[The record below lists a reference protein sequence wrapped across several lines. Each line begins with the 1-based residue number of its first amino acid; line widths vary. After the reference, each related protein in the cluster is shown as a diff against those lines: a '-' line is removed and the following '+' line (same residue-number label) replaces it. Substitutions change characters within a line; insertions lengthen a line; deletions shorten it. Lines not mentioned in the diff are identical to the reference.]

1 MKRKFQ
7 EPIIKRIRK
16 TILGKNK
23 FRFLT
28 ATLAFTMLTSS
39 FYYPLKMDVV
49 AAGGV
54 PQVGG
59 GIRAADEDTSANQT
73 FDNSKIDK
81 ADSKTLSDI
90 LKSLPEKVE
99 NNSKVNSQMDALG
112 DKAQV
117 KDGEIKELQSLVDG
131 LQLIMVN
138 LPLPS
143 KQSINSFL

>member
-1 MKRKFQ
+1 MRRKFQ

-16 TILGKNK
+16 TMLGKNK

-59 GIRAADEDTSANQT
+59 VLAIKMKINLQT
-73 FDNSKIDK
+73 KLLITPK
-81 ADSKTLSDI
+81 
-90 LKSLPEKVE
+90 
-99 NNSKVNSQMDALG
+99 SKVQTL
-112 DKAQV
+112 KLFQTY
-117 KDGEIKELQSLVDG
+117 
-131 LQLIMVN
+131 
-138 LPLPS
+138 
-143 KQSINSFL
+143 

>member
-59 GIRAADEDTSANQT
+59 V
-73 FDNSKIDK
+73 
-81 ADSKTLSDI
+81 L
-90 LKSLPEKVE
+90 
-99 NNSKVNSQMDALG
+99 
-112 DKAQV
+112 
-117 KDGEIKELQSLVDG
+117 ELQMKIH
-131 LQLIMVN
+131 LQIKPLIT
-138 LPLPS
+138 PKS
-143 KQSINSFL
+143 KMLTLKLFQTY

>member
-1 MKRKFQ
+1 MRRKFQ

-16 TILGKNK
+16 TMLGKNK

-59 GIRAADEDTSANQT
+59 VLAI
-73 FDNSKIDK
+73 
-81 ADSKTLSDI
+81 
-90 LKSLPEKVE
+90 
-99 NNSKVNSQMDALG
+99 
-112 DKAQV
+112 
-117 KDGEIKELQSLVDG
+117 
-131 LQLIMVN
+131 
-138 LPLPS
+138 
-143 KQSINSFL
+143 